1 MIQAIVI
8 IKIATDAGLL
18 MMFEAIKIL
27 KKSVSVLVIILFFE
41 IVFSRLV

>member
-8 IKIATDAGLL
+8 IKIATDAELL

-27 KKSVSVLVIILFFE
+27 KKV
-41 IVFSRLV
+41 